1 MFDLRSTTTL
11 LSTSAQPGAIF
22 QQPFRWLKSPPVPP
36 LYMAYWRF
44 RAQRPACILPYP
56 LYGKGKLDCAKGL
69 GRQDWKGLPSKV
81 PISCHHTVCH
91 TLCKY
96 STRIDTDRSVSGQ
109 ARQSAVVTNT
119 RTRYRRQPMRHSAA
133 DVALP
138 APRICTFV
146 PSSRLRVERKLQW
159 MMGCVPTQP

>member
-44 RAQRPACILPYP
+44 RAQRPACILSYP
-56 LYGKGKLDCAKGL
+56 SYGKGKLDCCAKGL
-69 GRQDWKGLPSKV
+69 WRQDWKGLPSKV

-119 RTRYRRQPMRHSAA
+119 RTRYRRQPMRHSAV

-146 PSSRLRVERKLQW
+146 PSSKLEIEKL
-159 MMGCVPTQP
+159 MGCSTQP